1 MAGSFDIAVFLSFF
15 LPAPNGVRHYWYNGV
30 FGGPPMGSGTIVRRN
45 FNGAY
50 SRGLTPSPMINIYYD
65 RIVQ

>member
-1 MAGSFDIAVFLSFF
+1 M
-15 LPAPNGVRHYWYNGV
+15 GVRHYWYNGV
-30 FGGPPMGSGTIVRRN
+30 FGGPPMGSGTIVRKN

-50 SRGLTPSPMINIYYD
+50 SRGLTPSPRINIYYD